1 MRSWW
6 KKRLLCDHFFHTRL
20 SIIGVARR
28 SCQLVISDFSII
40 VSCQINS
47 FQNTTLLLIT
57 RIMTEK
63 GKKSFKSK
71 LKNLAKPLNNHRHW
85 FSLIWNDYEQK
96 IECDSGFDL
105 LSETIIFNNNIIITI
120 SRIKCQ
126 ISSKLTIETLFWCL
140 SY

>member
-57 RIMTEK
+57 QIMTEK

-105 LSETIIFNNNIIITI
+105 PLLFEMLSLKFI
-120 SRIKCQ
+120 
-126 ISSKLTIETLFWCL
+126 LFQPWVNKNENM
-140 SY
+140 